1 MVENVVLIAGV
12 VLAVSI
18 NTTSGGMKR
27 LMAAWG
33 FAPG

>member
-1 MVENVVLIAGV
+1 MAEDVVLIAGV
-12 VLAVSI
+12 VLVVSI
-18 NTTSGGMKR
+18 KTTSGGMKR